1 MRTVRSRILWT
12 VGIAAV
18 VVLAM
23 TMAAIGSMANGRVR
37 EVSLV
42 AREMAF
48 YADGG
53 STANPVLHARPGERL
68 RITVINNAPG
78 MVHDLTIDAV
88 QTATPLLT
96 AGQVASIE
104 FTAPA
109 EPGDYQYRCRPHALM
124 MKGVLTVSD

>member
-1 MRTVRSRILWT
+1 
-12 VGIAAV
+12 
-18 VVLAM
+18 M
-23 TMAAIGSMANGRVR
+23 TMAAIGSMAKGRVR

-42 AREMAF
+42 ARDMAF

-78 MVHDLTIDAV
+78 MVHDLDHRRRPNRDA
-88 QTATPLLT
+88 LLT

-109 EPGDYQYRCRPHALM
+109 EPGDYRIHRP
-124 MKGVLTVSD
+124 TPS